1 MVKVHQVMV
10 CTLCREE
17 RTVPTAEPDR
27 WLLTASMPH
36 GHWLDSAGDGA
47 LMAKLATSALVM
59 EALSVKVA
67 FARK

>member
-1 MVKVHQVMV
+1 M
-10 CTLCREE
+10 LSCRRV

-27 WLLTASMPH
+27 WLLTPSRPH

-47 LMAKLATSALVM
+47 LTAKLATSALVI
-59 EALSVKVA
+59 EALSGKVA